1 MIKQPEETSTMNN
14 LPPVAVD
21 LIYLERLA
29 ALSRAGE
36 AVEKAAARVL
46 NEAGKQVYVLSGRY
60 GRWVTIRR
68 EVTHLAVA
76 RGVTEAEAAPY
87 ILEVPAALA
96 EGLAPRSAPLLADA
110 EAARAAAREACREC
124 EDEYDR
130 RPWARYWLVVSS
142 DGHIHRSRHCSTCNK
157 GQSPTRFALAAYLS
171 GKPVEEAV
179 ADLGPALCSVCF
191 PDAPVESKEQA
202 RISSRLALTL
212 AEEGCEAFQK
222 ARKEAAAKLA
232 LRCPGSGQQAKPGAG
247 INTQKCPVC
256 GEWQRAVPSGKVRP
270 HKPARFIVRQR
281 YGSKCWTGSAWGT
294 AAKAAIYSTREEAAT
309 VAGQVSTPEESAEA
323 CRK

>member
-1 MIKQPEETSTMNN
+1 M
-14 LPPVAVD
+14 D
-21 LIYLERLA
+21 LSNFNPIAIDLTYLERLA
-29 ALSRAGE
+29 AKTRAWE

-46 NEAGKQVYVLSGRY
+46 DEAGKQVYVLSGRY

-76 RGVTEAEAAPY
+76 RGVTEAEVAPY

-96 EGLAPRSAPLLADA
+96 EGLAPKSAPLLADA
-110 EAARAAAREACREC
+110 EIACAAAREACREC

-142 DGHIHRSRHCSTCNK
+142 DGHIHRSCHCSTCNK
-157 GQSPTRFALAAYLS
+157 GKNRTRFALAAYLS

-222 ARKEAAAKLA
+222 ARQEAAAKAA
-232 LRCPGSGQQAKPGAG
+232 LRCPGSGQQGVPGSHRAFHS
-247 INTQKCPVC
+247 CPAC
-256 GEWQRAVPSGKVRP
+256 GESQRATPGGKFRP
-270 HKPARFIVRQR
+270 HKPAQFWIENDDW
-281 YGSKCWTGSAWGT
+281 KAWTGSAWGPKT
-294 AAKAAIYSTREEAAT
+294 KAALYGSLGE
-309 VAGQVSTPEESAEA
+309 AEA
-323 CRK
+323 VAAQVGGKTRRK

>member
-1 MIKQPEETSTMNN
+1 MNN
-14 LPPVAVD
+14 LTPVEVD

-110 EAARAAAREACREC
+110 EIACAAAREACREC

-130 RPWARYWLVVSS
+130 RPWSRYWLVVSS

-191 PDAPVESKEQA
+191 PGAPVESKEQA

-222 ARKEAAAKLA
+222 ARKEAAAKVA
-232 LRCPGSGQQAKPGAG
+232 ARCPGSGQRGVPGAHRAFHS
-247 INTQKCPVC
+247 CPVC
-256 GEWQRAVPSGKVRP
+256 GETQRATPGGKFRP
-270 HKPARFIVRQR
+270 HKPAQFWIENDDW
-281 YGSKCWTGSAWGT
+281 KAWTGSAWGPKT
-294 AAKAAIYSTREEAAT
+294 KAALYGSF
-309 VAGQVSTPEESAEA
+309 AEA
-323 CRK
+323 EAVAAQVGGKTRRK